1 MRLEKGYRAWGSDV
15 TPEDTPLEAGLG
27 FAVAMGKP
35 DFLGREALE
44 KQLANG
50 VDRRLACV
58 VLADAR
64 AATLGNEPVFVDGRV
79 VSRVT
84 SGGIG
89 YATGA
94 SVAYAYLPRELAE
107 AGTRCE
113 IEVFGER
120 VRARVVREPLYDPR
134 GERIRA

>member
-1 MRLEKGYRAWGSDV
+1 MDKQ
-15 TPEDTPLEAGLG
+15 
-27 FAVAMGKP
+27 
-35 DFLGREALE
+35 DFVGRDALE

-50 VDRRLACV
+50 VDRRLTCL
-58 VLADAR
+58 VLADPR

-79 VSRVT
+79 ASRVT

-89 YATGA
+89 YATRT
-94 SVAYAYLPRELAE
+94 SIAYAYLPPELA
-107 AGTRCE
+107 AVATACE

-120 VRARVVREPLYDPR
+120 VPAEVAREPLHDPR